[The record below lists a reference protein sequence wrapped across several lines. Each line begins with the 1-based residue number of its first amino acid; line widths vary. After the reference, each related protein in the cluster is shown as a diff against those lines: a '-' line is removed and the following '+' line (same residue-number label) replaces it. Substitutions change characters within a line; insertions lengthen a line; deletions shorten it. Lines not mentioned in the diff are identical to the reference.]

1 MYIYN
6 YSIDE
11 DRRDES
17 DDYEQYFC
25 WDEYEDAL
33 DEEIQ
38 NGN

>member
-11 DRRDES
+11 DRRDE
-17 DDYEQYFC
+17 DDYEEYFC
-25 WDEYEDAL
+25 WDEYEEAI